1 MTSMP
6 PEFVTNFRQSMPEAY
21 HHQHGPDDV
30 REHAQIV
37 WRRAGDIAHAEMWT
51 KRMNVG
57 VVCIVADD
65 QPSLPTLI
73 QATIAAHG
81 LEVQAA
87 QAYSRPRLDGP
98 PEALHLLW
106 VRPIRHGVETDGVS
120 PGDIARI
127 AASLKELMRGE
138 TDLGTVIDRESVPP
152 RPPDQF

>member
-6 PEFVTNFRQSMPEAY
+6 PEFVADFRQSMPEAY
-21 HHQHGPDDV
+21 HHQHGSDDV
-30 REHAQIV
+30 REHAQIA
-37 WRRAGDIAHAEMWT
+37 WRRGAEVAHAEMWT

-87 QAYSRPRLDGP
+87 QAYSRAKPPGP
-98 PEALHLLW
+98 PEALHLVW
-106 VRPIRHGVETDGVS
+106 VRPIRHGVATDGVNTD
-120 PGDIARI
+120 DIARI